1 MDHSRE
7 KLYQINHQQYMTID
21 DLDSNYSYQEIDLNG
36 NQAQLEEFMNEYTIL
51 KNDSEVL
58 YAENQT
64 LRKTIQDYTALIEK
78 HETDKE
84 TEVQEKELLIQ
95 ENRVLK
101 NLLQLGWSE
110 KDRLQSIQEQKDDA
124 IQCLQ
129 ELNKTQHMLEDQLK
143 TSREQTAKLT
153 KIAMGLGS
161 IVKLL

>member
-1 MDHSRE
+1 
-7 KLYQINHQQYMTID
+7 MTID